1 MMDIN
6 KNDIFLCIRSIPTV
20 TAIGPLRSDSF
31 DGNAFTKG
39 RYYNAPLKGILIN
52 NQGNLW
58 KPEGSFDSYKDYF
71 QPASRGVVSNESNSK
86 ELDEFQ
92 VLVGKMHDTYVRKN
106 HDYGNSFDVS
116 MDEEGLTAA
125 RIRLNDKWLRFKQLS
140 KGEEALVKDE
150 SIRDTLLD
158 MANYCIMTVMWMDR
172 NKKEDD
178 KACE

>member
-1 MMDIN
+1 MMNI
-6 KNDIFLCIRSIPTV
+6 KANDVFLCTKSTTALGISGEDADAFSEGMYYVAPIDNFLV
-20 TAIGPLRSDSF
+20 T
-31 DGNAFTKG
+31 
-39 RYYNAPLKGILIN
+39 
-52 NQGNLW
+52 NQGVLF
-58 KPEGSFDSYKDYF
+58 KPSSYARFASCFGNYFTLIKRPTNKHDSEKPDKF
-71 QPASRGVVSNESNSK
+71 KAIT
-86 ELDEFQ
+86 D
-92 VLVGKMHDTYVRKN
+92 KMHDTYVRKN

-172 NKKEDD
+172 NKKSTDGEAR
-178 KACE
+178 K

>member
-1 MMDIN
+1 MKMTI
-6 KNDIFLCIRSIPTV
+6 KVNDTFMCTKSISAQGISGEDT
-20 TAIGPLRSDSF
+20 D
-31 DGNAFTKG
+31 AFTKG
-39 RYYNAPLKGILIN
+39 VCYTAPMDGFLTT
-52 NQGNLW
+52 NQGILW
-58 KPEGSFDSYKDYF
+58 KPAWYPEFALNFGDYF
-71 QPASRGVVSNESNSK
+71 VPFK
-86 ELDEFQ
+86 EHIRKLNQKEKEPDRFK
-92 VLVGKMHDTYVRKN
+92 VIVDKMHDTYIRKN